1 MTTVQR
7 DLEDQY
13 NDMRFKVKGGER
25 RMGNGLEASKN
36 EQEEIIFSPFLMVY
50 KRKQSQLE
58 RDTSKVGSS
67 ENFRCHLK
75 HQNSENSYKNS

>member
-1 MTTVQR
+1 
-7 DLEDQY
+7 
-13 NDMRFKVKGGER
+13 
-25 RMGNGLEASKN
+25 MGNGLEASKN

-50 KRKQSQLE
+50 KRKQSQFE

-75 HQNSENSYKNS
+75 QQNSENSYKNS